1 MGIEREVREFI
12 GENFI
17 TDQDVRRLPGD
28 ASLTRSG
35 ILDSMGVLE
44 LVMFLEERFGITVPD
59 EDTVP
64 ENLDTIDNIVAY
76 LRRNPAVVDQ
86 GELHA
91 AR

>member
-76 LRRNPAVVDQ
+76 LHRNPAVVDQ

-91 AR
+91 VR

>member
-91 AR
+91 VR